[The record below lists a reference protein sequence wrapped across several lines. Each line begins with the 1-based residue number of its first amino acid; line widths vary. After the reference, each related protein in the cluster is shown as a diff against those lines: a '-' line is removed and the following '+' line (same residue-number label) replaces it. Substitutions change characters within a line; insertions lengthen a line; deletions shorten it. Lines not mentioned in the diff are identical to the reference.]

1 MINNKKVVL
10 LELQENHLK
19 RIIFC
24 VGITPLHQECGQK
37 HGKPGQARLAK
48 VLAGLAR
55 KAWP

>member
-1 MINNKKVVL
+1 MINNTKVV
-10 LELQENHLK
+10 LQENHLK

-24 VGITPLHQECGQK
+24 VVITPLHQECGQK